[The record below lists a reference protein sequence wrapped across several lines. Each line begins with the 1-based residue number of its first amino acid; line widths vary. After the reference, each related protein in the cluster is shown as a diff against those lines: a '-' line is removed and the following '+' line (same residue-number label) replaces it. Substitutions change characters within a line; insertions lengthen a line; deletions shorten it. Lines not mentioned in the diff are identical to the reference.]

1 MMSLPRNLRVLAI
14 CLSAL
19 AGYVDAVGFVH
30 LGGYFVSF
38 MSGNTTR
45 LSVALESGDWVAAE
59 LLALILCSFIAG
71 SALGSVIGHYA
82 GPRRRLFVL
91 LSVAVLL
98 ASAASS
104 AGMGGGFI
112 AIACLVLA
120 MGAENAVF
128 QKDGQVTLGLTY
140 MTGTLVKIGQK
151 IALAMLGGSKTEW
164 MPYILLWLGMM
175 SGGVL
180 GAFSYAAFG
189 FAAIWLAAVA
199 ALALAAL
206 PAGGRA

>member
-1 MMSLPRNLRVLAI
+1 MMSLPRHSWFLAI

-19 AGYVDAVGFVH
+19 AGYVDAVGFIH

-45 LSVALESGDWVAAE
+45 LSVALEGGDWVAAE

-71 SALGSVIGHYA
+71 AALGSVIGHYA
-82 GPRRRLFVL
+82 ADRRRLFVL

-98 ASAASS
+98 AAAAFS
-104 AGMGGGFI
+104 AGMGAGFI
-112 AIACLVLA
+112 AVACLVLA

-151 IALAMLGGSKTEW
+151 IAQAMLGGSKTEW
-164 MPYILLWLGMM
+164 VPYTLLWLGLM
-175 SGGVL
+175 SGGIL
-180 GAFSYAAFG
+180 GAFSYTFFG

-199 ALALAAL
+199 ALVLAAL
-206 PAGGRA
+206 PVSNRA